1 MGFLSKLFGKKKKKK
16 KAVAKL
22 PDPSYNQAS
31 VGLVPF
37 LRQNEISFG
46 AKNLKPGATANIFFD
61 DIKVNNFTQRA
72 SIINVASSATFL
84 SLKQHQGIYGANSN
98 AYAEVIGTSISNTQ
112 NRVYVN
118 DNFISLH
125 VEKDITD
132 PDVSPLSSTDFAKD
146 QVVYQSYDGMQTAFG
161 SYTGFAAPI
170 TSFMGTVKRWYPLS
184 STKGLLVVQP
194 QTGTLNVSNTVGTS
208 NLWNWTTGAN
218 KLRKV
223 NRIDANNRFQ
233 SLEELRYIEDD
244 STFTTVSGSNSY
256 VALSSVVTAANT
268 LNNKTIVLSTND
280 INRDGLQNL
289 IGNTLYIVKGTNV
302 GFNAVVQNVSTNS
315 YYGWTE
321 AVLSAT
327 YPYTPDNTT
336 VYSFDNQA
344 VDDIGAMYGVFHLPA
359 YQNLRWLSGERLF
372 TITDTSNY
380 NDNGYA
386 MRAIAKYTAV
396 GLYDTA
402 SNARDGVT
410 RDLTPSTLR
419 TAPNATELTQ
429 KVNDR
434 RFMSQTF
441 FTPRGNAVVNDI
453 VKNAYG
459 IFVSS
464 VDLYFRTKPT
474 DANELLPFTVAITKV
489 VDGLPSNEIIAE
501 RTLEPAY
508 IQVTYDGTND
518 VRPIYGQKATKFS
531 FQDPVY
537 LAPGTEYA
545 LQLMTESPD
554 YEVWTAVMGDEYVD
568 VNGNTRRVSEQP
580 YVGNFFKSQN
590 ASKWTPI
597 LNQDLMFQINRASF
611 STAPAT
617 VYFDLVRSADLNK
630 NVYMDAVKLAATEQQ
645 FAPTNITY
653 ELTSYLLDE
662 TATTVDLINNEY
674 YSFGKDTTV
683 SSISSKRRRL
693 IKAANSAIGVNL
705 KVTMSTTDETVSPI
719 INRERLGLIAVQNIV
734 NNAGISNNLITI
746 TNGGNHN
753 SAANIVVTISNPDV
767 GSNVATA
774 NVLPSLLVGG
784 KVTGVN
790 IINPGSGYF
799 TTPTITISEPS
810 APANA
815 TAVVNGETDSS
826 GGNVLAKYQTKVVTL
841 KDGFDAGDLV
851 VRLNAIK
858 PQGTEIAVYFK
869 VLSAADSDSFVTKTW
884 QRMTPVVDQVS
895 PDQGTSVA
903 VEYRYTLNNGRISYF
918 DGRRS
923 MPLNGSF
930 KYFAVK
936 IRMTAEDPTVVPAVE
951 SMTVLAVPGDAPI
964 NGIDGGYYSGT

>member
-16 KAVAKL
+16 KVVEKL
-22 PDPSYNQAS
+22 PDPNYNQS
-31 VGLVPF
+31 SIGLVPF
-37 LRQNEISFG
+37 LRENEISFG
-46 AKNLKPGATANIFFD
+46 AKNLKPGATANLFFD
-61 DIKVNNFTQRA
+61 DIKINNFTQRA

-84 SLKQHQGIYGANSN
+84 SLKQNQGIYGANSN
-98 AYAEVIGTSISNTQ
+98 AYAEVVGTSISNNQ
-112 NRVYVN
+112 NLIYVN

-132 PDVSPLSSTDFAKD
+132 PDVAPLASTDFIKD
-146 QVVYQSYDGMQTAFG
+146 QVVYQSPDGTQTFFQA
-161 SYTGFAAPI
+161 YTGVALPF
-170 TSFMGTVKRWYPLS
+170 TTFMGTVKRWQPLS

-194 QTGTLNVSNTVGTS
+194 QRGILNVSNTVGTS
-208 NLWNWTTGAN
+208 NLWNWSTGAN

-233 SLEELRYIEDD
+233 AAEELRYIEDNQ
-244 STFTTVSGSNSY
+244 TVTTVSTSNSY

-302 GFNAVVQNVSTNS
+302 GFNAVVQNVTTNS

-321 AVLSAT
+321 AVLSSQ

-336 VYSFDNQA
+336 IYSFDDHT
-344 VDDIGAMYGVFHLPA
+344 VDDVGAMYGIFHLPA

-372 TITDTSNY
+372 TITDTALY
-380 NDNGYA
+380 NDNGYK
-386 MRAIAKYTAV
+386 MRAIAKYSAI
-396 GLYDTA
+396 GLFDTA
-402 SNARDGVT
+402 TNARDGVA

-429 KVNDR
+429 KINDR
-434 RFMSQTF
+434 KFMSQTF
-441 FTPRGNAVVNDI
+441 FTPKGNAVVNGV

-459 IFVSS
+459 VFVSS
-464 VDLYFRTKPT
+464 IDLYFKAKPT
-474 DANELLPFTVAITKV
+474 DGNELLPFTVAITRV

-508 IQVTYDGTND
+508 IQVTGD
-518 VRPIYGQKATKFS
+518 RPLYGQNATKFA

-537 LAPGTEYA
+537 LLPATEYA
-545 LQLMTESPD
+545 IQLMTESPD

-568 VNGNTRRVSEQP
+568 ANGNTRRVSEQP
-580 YVGNFFKSQN
+580 YVGSFFKSQN

-597 LNQDLMFQINRASF
+597 LNQDLMFTINRASF
-611 STAPAT
+611 STAPTT
-617 VYFDLVRSADLNK
+617 VYFDLVRSPDLVK

-645 FAPTNITY
+645 FAPTNINY

-662 TATTVDLINNEY
+662 TETKVDLINNEY

-683 SSISSKRRRL
+683 SSVTSKRRRF
-693 IKAANSAIGVNL
+693 IKAANNSVGVNL
-705 KVTMSTTDETVSPI
+705 KVTMSTTDETVSPV
-719 INRERLGLIAVQNIV
+719 INRERLGLIAVQNII

-746 TNGGNHN
+746 TNGGTHN
-753 SAANIVVTISNPDV
+753 TAANIVVTISNPDV

-774 NVLPSLLVGG
+774 NVTPALFVNG
-784 KVTGVN
+784 KVTGIN
-790 IINPGSGYF
+790 IINPGAGYF
-799 TTPTITISEPS
+799 TTPTITIAEPIFC
-810 APANA
+810 PANA
-815 TAVVNGETDSS
+815 TAVINGETDAS
-826 GGNVLAKYQTKVVTL
+826 GGNILSKYQTKVVTL
-841 KDGFDAGDLV
+841 KDGFDAGDLI

-869 VLSAADSDSFVTKTW
+869 VLSAADSDSFVSKTW

-895 PDQGTSVA
+895 ADQGTSVA
-903 VEYRYTLNNGRISYF
+903 IEYRYTLNNGRISYF
-918 DGRRS
+918 DGKRS
-923 MPLNGSF
+923 MPLNGTF
-930 KYFAVK
+930 KNFAVK
-936 IRMTAEDPTVVPAVE
+936 IRLTAEDPTVVPSVE
-951 SMTVLAVPGDAPI
+951 SMTVLAVPGDTPV
-964 NGIDGGYYSGT
+964 NGIDGGYFSGT